1 MQPPRRLLLLPK
13 LLARSFFP
21 LTDLREVARIC
32 TNTEKGGGRLDKNSL
47 KSNNSEVAAS

>member
-1 MQPPRRLLLLPK
+1 MQPARQLLLLPR
-13 LLARSFFP
+13 LLASSFFL

-32 TNTEKGGGRLDKNSL
+32 SNTEKGGGRLDKNSS